1 MNDFNSADSEDRKK
15 KSQMFLKKLE
25 SDLYFKS
32 DYSGKLLSFDWLD
45 KIEEACPFIDII
57 IRIPKIALIREE
69 EIVKVERAKN
79 ITVASIKNLSKH
91 TEYINKVDKKTSDV
105 EPNKILN
112 IRNEE
117 TYNIYENVF
126 LYTLVRDMDKFIASK
141 EKLLDNFEL
150 RDNKL
155 LEYSASTT
163 TPNEKVSIALKLT
176 SESLP
181 ISKIDDELKE
191 ELKAIKL
198 RLKRVKEYLG
208 SWEKSEMIKALNK
221 AHVSFIKPPI
231 KKTNLI
237 LKNPNFR
244 VAVSLWEFLNNYDLE
259 KKEDDRENPDQNSS
273 DILRGFID
281 HSFLIDYFVMD
292 SMTSYKREQKKN
304 MAKYA
309 VILLTE
315 EIRRVVSLLLSS
327 GYKITDEELLEIIA
341 QEINRERNERF
352 AGADDVKK
360 KFKSALD
367 EYLERVQD
375 YLQ

>member
-1 MNDFNSADSEDRKK
+1 MNDFNSVDSEERKK
-15 KSQMFLKKLE
+15 KSQMFLKKIE

-57 IRIPKIALIREE
+57 VRIPKIALIREE

-112 IRNEE
+112 VRNEE

-126 LYTLVRDMDKFIASK
+126 LYTLVHDLDNFIASK

-150 RDNKL
+150 REKKL
-155 LEYSASTT
+155 LEYTASTS
-163 TPNEKVSIALKLT
+163 TPNEKVNIVLKLM

-341 QEINRERNERF
+341 QEINREKNERF

>member
-155 LEYSASTT
+155 LEYTASTS
-163 TPNEKVSIALKLT
+163 TPNEKVNIVLKLM

-341 QEINRERNERF
+341 QEINREKNERF

>member
-57 IRIPKIALIREE
+57 IRIPKIAIIREE

-126 LYTLVRDMDKFIASK
+126 LYTLVRDMDKFRASR

-155 LEYSASTT
+155 LEYTASTS
-163 TPNEKVSIALKLT
+163 TPNEKVNIVLKLM

-341 QEINRERNERF
+341 QEINREKNERF

>member
-1 MNDFNSADSEDRKK
+1 MNDFNSADSEDCKK

-155 LEYSASTT
+155 LEYTASTS
-163 TPNEKVSIALKLT
+163 TPNEKVNIVLKLM

-244 VAVSLWEFLNNYDLE
+244 VAVSLWEFLNNYDIE

-315 EIRRVVSLLLSS
+315 EIRRIVSLLLSS

-341 QEINRERNERF
+341 QEINREKNERF

>member
-1 MNDFNSADSEDRKK
+1 MNDFNSVDSEERKK

-79 ITVASIKNLSKH
+79 ITVASIKNLSRH

-112 IRNEE
+112 VRNEE

-126 LYTLVRDMDKFIASK
+126 LYTLVHDMDKFIASK

-150 RDNKL
+150 RENKL
-155 LEYSASTT
+155 LEYTASTS
-163 TPNEKVSIALKLT
+163 TPNEKVNIALKLT

-341 QEINRERNERF
+341 QEINREKNERF

>member
-1 MNDFNSADSEDRKK
+1 MNDFNSVDSEERKK

-155 LEYSASTT
+155 LEYTASTS
-163 TPNEKVSIALKLT
+163 TPNEKVNIVLKLM

-315 EIRRVVSLLLSS
+315 EIRRIVSLLLSS

-341 QEINRERNERF
+341 QEINREKNERF

>member
-1 MNDFNSADSEDRKK
+1 MNDFNSVDSEERKK
-15 KSQMFLKKLE
+15 KSQMFLKKIE

-57 IRIPKIALIREE
+57 VRIPKIALIREE

-91 TEYINKVDKKTSDV
+91 TEYINKVDKKPSDV

-112 IRNEE
+112 VRNEE

-126 LYTLVRDMDKFIASK
+126 LYTLVHDLDNFIASK

-244 VAVSLWEFLNNYDLE
+244 IAVSLWEFLNNYDLE

>member
-126 LYTLVRDMDKFIASK
+126 LYTLVHDMDKFIASK

-155 LEYSASTT
+155 LEYTASTS
-163 TPNEKVSIALKLT
+163 TPNEKVNIVLKLM

-341 QEINRERNERF
+341 QEINREKNERF